1 MRFDDDDMFD
11 DMDDGEEI
19 LSEEADIENR
29 FYDAK
34 CEMEENLDNAIEQF
48 KGIIEDEGE
57 NKTEWGYKSIRKLCR
72 HFAQIQNKEEFETY
86 FAMYLEYLTV
96 PSTSKIEKCAFVM
109 LQWVEPFGV
118 DYVCEIIERFIEAMN
133 VSTNFNRIVFK
144 LNIRKAQTMFEQGK
158 YDELK
163 PFVSSLIKQ
172 CYLENGKEDPMRSH
186 LLVDIYAIQIQI
198 FEKEND
204 TRQLQRIFGSID
216 FSERSISNNK
226 VNAIV
231 MFALGKV
238 QMIDAQYCNATI
250 NFLTAFKSFN
260 DSGSD
265 AKFDALKYFVL
276 GHMLQESKVDV
287 FQDED
292 IKQYK
297 DTEIVQKMVALYA
310 AYEGDDIIELK
321 RQIEN
326 SRDVFFNDEGI
337 KQYEKVFIECAQRKL
352 IMRLVTCFKRVKFNF
367 LGKMLDLEENEVE
380 LLLLK
385 MIFDGKLKAKINQF
399 ERYLMVSDE
408 QSMATRKYLALTELS
423 KQVLNAITV

>member
-1 MRFDDDDMFD
+1 MRFDDDMFD
-11 DMDDGEEI
+11 DMDEGDEI
-19 LSEEADIENR
+19 LSEEADMENR

-34 CEMEENLDNAIEQF
+34 CEMEENLESAIEQF
-48 KGIIEDEGE
+48 KRIIDDEGE
-57 NKTEWGYKSIRKLCR
+57 NKTEWGYKAIRKLCR
-72 HFAQIQNKEEFETY
+72 HYGQTGNRDEFDRY

-109 LQWVEPFGV
+109 LQWVETFGV
-118 DYVCEIIERFIEAMN
+118 DFVCETIEKFIDAMS
-133 VSTNFNRIVFK
+133 VSNNFNRIVFK
-144 LNIRKAQTMFEQGK
+144 LNIRKAQTMYEQGK
-158 YDELK
+158 FDELK
-163 PFVSSLIKQ
+163 PFVNSLIKQ

-204 TRQLQRIFGSID
+204 TRQLQRIFGCID
-216 FSERSISNNK
+216 FAERSISNNK

-238 QMIDAQYCNATI
+238 QMIDGQYVNATI

-260 DSGSD
+260 DFGSD
-265 AKFDALKYFVL
+265 AKFDALKYYVL
-276 GHMLQESKVDV
+276 GHMLQQSKVDV

-297 DTEIVQKMVALYA
+297 DTEILQKMSALYA
-310 AYEGDDIIELK
+310 AYEGDDIHELK

-337 KQYEKVFIECAQRKL
+337 RQYEKVFVECAQRKL
-352 IMRLVTCFKRVKFNF
+352 VMRYVTCFKRVKFNF
-367 LGKMLDLEENEVE
+367 LGKMLDLEESDVE

-385 MIFDGKLKAKINQF
+385 MIFDGELKAKINQF
-399 ERYLMVSDE
+399 ERYLMVSE
-408 QSMATRKYLALTELS
+408 QQSMATRKYLALTELS
-423 KQVLNAITV
+423 KQVLNAIAV